1 MEDFKE
7 YIEFRKYIE
16 NLETIIIIS
25 VFLNIWFI
33 VLLFAIY
40 EKKYN

>member
-1 MEDFKE
+1 MEDFK
-7 YIEFRKYIE
+7 KYVE
-16 NLETIIIIS
+16 KLETIIIIS